1 MKARRAAASAVLPP
15 EARDGRRVDPPGEDA
30 EVERDSGREG
40 AGVLEQGDFRRQI
53 QIASSLETISVR
65 VAEWR
70 GAVFVK
76 GSRRYQLERA
86 LAGATAPEAA
96 HA

>member
-1 MKARRAAASAVLPP
+1 VL
-15 EARDGRRVDPPGEDA
+15 GRNLNIRECDRLLAIGTQA
-30 EVERDSGREG
+30 NEVC

-53 QIASSLETISVR
+53 QLASSLETIAAA

-70 GAVFVK
+70 GPVFVK

-86 LAGATAPEAA
+86 LGGAVAQEAA